1 MRYNSA
7 MKTKKSFKNIFTPIA
22 KKSSS
27 LQDDKHD
34 HAILNLGFRTTLKTM
49 NAIKSR
55 AHGLYVLL
63 SILRAASIAGIVTA
77 LWNDVSPA
85 NPSLHIL
92 TGLVTFAAIVR
103 FSSLGRTHNISSSA
117 MLVALDIQHPTTLT
131 SPFAAAAS
139 PSSSPEWEPRLLRE
153 ERKLRAWEGR
163 RLTTLAGSLLV
174 PTLTAILLIYKAPLN
189 LSSAINDAKNVI
201 IALNGGVTLDVVDGA
216 APSKLKESPNPA
228 TYTLSSSSVSVIDL
242 IPSNMLRINLV
253 RVTSSQSPPIIML
266 QGAPGSAPL
275 TIQMSPANSS
285 PQPGNIWTA
294 EFSASEISDLII
306 PDISAQPLA
315 HLNVI
320 DLPIPKVQLSIQSQ
334 NVDPWPDHVLLPLAV
349 RVSSVHPLDKI
360 YLKITSKGKT
370 TQESVLNITGTL
382 TEVSTTYNLNLQPWM
397 EEDFMEFDIVAEALD
412 RADPLPLTGQ
422 SPPIHLKVASAYG
435 RYKNSLATL
444 KQVKTIIDDS
454 RGSSR
459 PQPLPPAAVA
469 AMAKAMTQ
477 SQDTPFFDGL
487 DRAELERLQL
497 AIIEAAKDST
507 ATKSQDISD
516 DLGNFLVEH
525 ETLDAR
531 ERDRDFFIA
540 IRALSRTL
548 EKPTSE
554 RTVEAQYLAKR
565 MQLFLDDRHKGWA
578 ARVARLGPGQEPAG
592 WNKVSSAKPFHKYI
606 RETAK
611 EATNNPKKSQ
621 GELSLLAAEYRTWIE
636 DLEAK
641 EDQARAKLEQERQQ
655 GLANARN
662 DLRELQQRQDQI
674 SADMDRAN
682 THSKEEMTQ
691 KWSVSR
697 GKELSNIKQA
707 KGLLNNLRAMSPLAG
722 ERLEAAIQS
731 MDVTMTQAEQGQ
743 WVDVEGASD
752 MAGRLLRDSDQAA
765 NKSQKSRDRGRRRKV
780 GGDDYHG
787 TSVGGQIEIK
797 SGYHVDPRYREE
809 ILQDVESE
817 LSTGENKL
825 ILDGWLRQVVR

>member
-1 MRYNSA
+1 MH
-7 MKTKKSFKNIFTPIA
+7 
-22 KKSSS
+22 
-27 LQDDKHD
+27 DDKHD
-34 HAILNLGFRTTLKTM
+34 PAILNMGFSTTLKKM
-49 NAIKSR
+49 NTIKSR

-63 SILRAASIAGIVTA
+63 SILRAAAIAGIVTA
-77 LWNDVSPA
+77 LWNDVAPA

-103 FSSLGRTHNISSSA
+103 FSSLGRTHNISPSA
-117 MLVALDIQHPTTLT
+117 MLVALDIQHPTTVT

-139 PSSSPEWEPRLLRE
+139 AAMSPEWVPRLLRE

-174 PTLTAILLIYKAPLN
+174 PALAAILLIYKAPLN

-201 IALNGGVTLDVVDGA
+201 IALNGGVTLDVMDGA
-216 APSKLKESPNPA
+216 APSKVKDPA
-228 TYTLSSSSVSVIDL
+228 TATTYTLSSSSVTVIDL

-253 RVTSSQSPPIIML
+253 RVSSSQSPPIIML
-266 QGAPGSAPL
+266 QGAQGSAPL
-275 TIQMSPANSS
+275 TIQMTSTNPSVQS
-285 PQPGNIWTA
+285 GNIWTA

-306 PDISAQPLA
+306 PDISAKPLA

-334 NVDPWPDHVLLPLAV
+334 NTDPWPDHVLLPLAIH
-349 RVSSVHPLDKI
+349 VSSVHPLDKI
-360 YLKITSKGKT
+360 YLKITAKGKT
-370 TQESVLNITGTL
+370 TQESVLNISGIL

-422 SPPIHLKVASAYG
+422 SPPIHMKVASAYG

-444 KQVKTIIDDS
+444 KQVKTMIDDS
-454 RGSSR
+454 RSSSR
-459 PQPLPPAAVA
+459 PLPLPAAAVTS
-469 AMAKAMTQ
+469 MAKAMVQ

-497 AIIEAAKDST
+497 AIIEASKNST

-516 DLGNFLVEH
+516 DLGSFLVEH

-540 IRALSRTL
+540 IRALSRSL
-548 EKPTSE
+548 EKPAPE
-554 RTVEAQYLAKR
+554 RTVESHYLAKR
-565 MQLFLDDRHKGWA
+565 MLLYLDDRHGGWA
-578 ARVARLGPGQEPAG
+578 ARVARLGAGEAPAG
-592 WNKVSSAKPFHKYI
+592 WNKVSSTKPFHKYI
-606 RETAK
+606 RA
-611 EATNNPKKSQ
+611 ADRDAANNPKKSQ
-621 GELSLLAAEYRTWIE
+621 GDLSLLAAEYRTWIE
-636 DLEAK
+636 ALEAK

-674 SADMDRAN
+674 STDMDRAN
-682 THSKEEMTQ
+682 NHSKEDMVQ

-722 ERLEAAIQS
+722 ERLEAAIQA
-731 MDVTMTQAEQGQ
+731 MDVTMAQAEQGQ
-743 WVDVEGASD
+743 WVDAEGASD
-752 MAGRLLRDSDQAA
+752 LAGRLLRDSDKAA

-787 TSVGGQIEIK
+787 TSIGGQVEIK
-797 SGYHVDPRYREE
+797 SGYRVDPRYREE